1 MVSSARPKEANIL
14 VEFIAEFQ
22 DVFAKRVAA
31 MGARMKST
39 IGLTPA
45 TPIPFVSPMQT
56 SLSQANISERHTGRH
71 EETTSF

>member
-39 IGLTPA
+39 I
-45 TPIPFVSPMQT
+45 V
-56 SLSQANISERHTGRH
+56 LSEVV
-71 EETTSF
+71 